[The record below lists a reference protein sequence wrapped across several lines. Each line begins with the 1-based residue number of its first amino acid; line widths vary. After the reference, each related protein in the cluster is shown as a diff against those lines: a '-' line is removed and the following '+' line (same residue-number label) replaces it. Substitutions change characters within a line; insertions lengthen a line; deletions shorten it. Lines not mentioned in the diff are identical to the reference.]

1 MLTLR
6 LSGLKPHKMT
16 SSRIKSFRD
25 AFSGLGTMFRHEP
38 NARIHLAITLCVIIA
53 GICFRLAAVEWI
65 AITFA
70 IGFVFTAELLNTSIE
85 KLADF
90 VSPEKHENI
99 RKVKDLAAAGVLIS
113 AIASAVIGLIIFIP
127 KIAGWAVR

>member
-1 MLTLR
+1 
-6 LSGLKPHKMT
+6 MT
-16 SSRIKSFRD
+16 RSRITSFRD

-38 NARIHLAITLCVIIA
+38 NARIHLAITVCVIIA
-53 GICFRLAAVEWI
+53 GICFRLSAAEWI

-70 IGFVFTAELLNTSIE
+70 IGFVFTAEILNTSIE

-90 VSPEKHENI
+90 VSPQKHENI
-99 RKVKDLAAAGVLIS
+99 KRVKDLAAAGVLIS

-127 KIAGWAVR
+127 KISGLFIR